1 MFLIASGDL
10 PKIRHRG
17 VASKRC
23 VSFVEACTAGEDED
37 RMTAQELLLHPFLD
51 LACGASGMAKL
62 LARTYE
68 LESGEDGSEET
79 VNEEDDE
86 AHTQEPQSPMSLTQ
100 PPQQLAV
107 VQEETGLTSQEI
119 MLSVEAPPE
128 VNTTQPPT
136 VQYGDKM
143 SLSEDED
150 SEDDIVISVATKMT
164 ARPTM
169 GRNLP
174 SSPAI
179 VPATRP

>member
-23 VSFVEACTAGEDED
+23 ISFVEACTAGEDED

-51 LACGASGMAKL
+51 LACDVSGMAKL

-79 VNEEDDE
+79 VNEDE
-86 AHTQEPQSPMSLTQ
+86 EADAQEPQSPMSLTQ

-107 VQEETGLTSQEI
+107 VEEETGLTSQEI